1 MPTWDAGGFFMDF
14 ATGVGF
20 LVGIAVVLTLVLLGG
35 DLRMFYDAHADR
47 DRRRRA
53 GRDDDPLSVLGHR
66 ARAAARIQVRVL
78 DAQLASARAH
88 RGADPDR
95 RGGAQERPD
104 GARERAGRRL
114 VPRPG

>member
-35 DLRMFYDAHADR
+35 DLRMFYDVHALIVI
-47 DRRRRA
+47 
-53 GRDDDPLSVLGHR
+53 GGGVL
-66 ARAAARIQVRVL
+66 AATMIRFPSIQVRVL

-104 GARERAGRRL
+104 GARERAGRSTRSS
-114 VPRPG
+114 PR